1 MKKLEIFALTGEV
14 IERDYTAEELEQYEK
29 DQAEIVKAEAEKLA
43 EAEAKAEARKALLA
57 RLGISEQEAQLLLS

>member
-14 IERDYTAEELEQYEK
+14 IERDYTVEELEQYEK

>member
-29 DQAEIVKAEAEKLA
+29 DQAEISKLKAEKLA
-43 EAEAKAEARKALLA
+43 EEEANAEARQAILD
-57 RLGISEQEAQLLLS
+57 RLGLTVDEAKLLLG